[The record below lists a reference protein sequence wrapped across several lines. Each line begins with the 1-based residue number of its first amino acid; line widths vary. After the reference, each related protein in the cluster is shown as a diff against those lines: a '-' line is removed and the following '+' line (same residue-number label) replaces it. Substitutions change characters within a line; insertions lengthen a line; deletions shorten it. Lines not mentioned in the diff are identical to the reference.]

1 MSEPENLNFDL
12 PDRPV
17 NPEQVLS
24 ELAPQPL
31 AISRDELFFHAGF
44 AAGSHRLADRIF
56 WRSAVA
62 ALLLVCV
69 GLGAAT
75 MRQVISINSLRTELA
90 AAERGFAQSVAR
102 NGLDAAQQ
110 TDKERS
116 GQDRLLA
123 DQLQRGWL
131 RLASANPLPPG
142 RLTAMGWEEMPRD
155 QAQEIQPAAAPA
167 PDSASP
173 PPKTYLELMRLQTEG

>member
-1 MSEPENLNFDL
+1 L
-12 PDRPV
+12 V
-17 NPEQVLS
+17 
-24 ELAPQPL
+24 
-31 AISRDELFFHAGF
+31 
-44 AAGSHRLADRIF
+44 
-56 WRSAVA
+56 SA
-62 ALLLVCV
+62 
-69 GLGAAT
+69 GLGAALVW
-75 MRQVISINSLRTELA
+75 QANSIGALRTELA
-90 AAERGFAQSVAR
+90 AAERRFAQNIAR

-123 DQLQRGWL
+123 DQRQRGWL

-142 RLTAMGWEEMPRD
+142 RLTAMGWEEMPRN
-155 QAQEIQPAAAPA
+155 QVQEIQPAAAPA